1 MSFSANTWYTAIVQ
15 VLVCNKILIFDFK
28 AQNAYY
34 VFAISVPTVCRGE
47 QDSAGKIHNFEQKM
61 SRVKEVMKWADDI
74 VGESK
79 TGYVAGTEGISLAD
93 IFFVTSYTNM
103 RALDYFDLVSTHEIH
118 TKIFQK
124 KNFLRVHMRT

>member
-1 MSFSANTWYTAIVQ
+1 MLTMFLPFQYPQFVGE
-15 VLVCNKILIFDFK
+15 NKI
-28 AQNAYY
+28 
-34 VFAISVPTVCRGE
+34 PP
-47 QDSAGKIHNFEQKM
+47 GKIHNFEQKM

-93 IFFVTSYTNM
+93 IFFVTSYTNI

-118 TKIFQK
+118 TNIFQK
-124 KNFLRVHMRT
+124 KDFS